1 MEDVSHPSQSDAEQ
15 PHPQVN
21 HSRPFFYVQ
30 PPSQP
35 YFMYQWPMDPFGQ
48 YGFPGPAFP
57 FGRPYMPPY
66 QFMQYPGYVV
76 PHAPMQPTDYR
87 RMAPLFPSV
96 ASYDLRF
103 RQHFQQ
109 MSMQR
114 ETTSTEAQT
123 EPGAP
128 VSKLM
133 DCLQGCEKSGA
144 VKEPN
149 VMFSS
154 TPTVISFTHEVEK
167 VNYGDKDLNMGPASQ
182 HDEAD
187 QDDSGKPVTHCDSA
201 VYDVESSQGRLEECV
216 LSDVLPLDS
225 SSVREE
231 SQSQEQDYNRGG
243 LERPCFQSEKSGA
256 NHVSNGSH
264 SAEVQDSGAH
274 VSDCNGTSDLCE
286 GMISIQREKV
296 ENLLLESV
304 EVTEP
309 LLQMTADCDLP
320 YQILRLPCNKTTTGL
335 LLQKEVD
342 PLLYM
347 DTASALLPSKRY
359 TFASPYTQNYYPP
372 VVPDRQSVLSPS
384 LDELSSRD
392 EMFSTDLEDDLTSGQ
407 VYVDGG
413 KLAETS
419 AVPTHSETDAVDKE
433 WSVWA
438 KTCACCGASLPDE
451 DISPAELL
459 DQDCDCELEEDTEAP
474 SNGDSQKVALRK
486 HLSRHSQSPCA
497 QVSKHKTRKVLEV
510 AETSGQ
516 VQDGGRG
523 ECGEQLHSAAKGD
536 QGRGK
541 SQKGTQF
548 RSYTEHFQRASP
560 GGVTDEENWSGCG
573 AKQRSRS
580 CRPANGLQE
589 KGREGRPARR
599 RPSCKTF
606 AQQRPRRSEYD
617 DHNEAEVSYCQR
629 GRGSTKRRG
638 TRY

>member
-1 MEDVSHPSQSDAEQ
+1 MEDISHPSQSDVEQ
-15 PHPQVN
+15 PHPPVN
-21 HSRPFFYVQ
+21 HNRPFFYVQ

-35 YFMYQWPMDPFGQ
+35 YFFYQWPMDPFGQ
-48 YGFPGPAFP
+48 YGFPGPVFP
-57 FGRPYMPPY
+57 FGRPCMPPY

-87 RMAPLFPSV
+87 RIAPLFPSV
-96 ASYDLRF
+96 TSYDLRF

-109 MSMQR
+109 MSMHR
-114 ETTSTEAQT
+114 ETTSSEAQT
-123 EPGAP
+123 EPGDP

-133 DCLQGCEKSGA
+133 DCLEGLQACEKSGA

-154 TPTVISFTHEVEK
+154 TPAVISFTHEMEK
-167 VNYGDKDLNMGPASQ
+167 MNYGDNELNMEPHSQ
-182 HDEAD
+182 LD

-201 VYDVESSQGRLEECV
+201 VYDAELSQGRLEECV

-225 SSVREE
+225 SSIRDE
-231 SQSQEQDYNRGG
+231 SQGQDQDYKQGDS
-243 LERPCFQSEKSGA
+243 EMPCFQSEKSGTH
-256 NHVSNGSH
+256 HVSNGSH

-286 GMISIQREKV
+286 GKTSIQSEKR
-296 ENLLLESV
+296 ENLPSDSV

-335 LLQKEVD
+335 LLQKEVN

-359 TFASPYTQNYYPP
+359 TFGSPYTHNYYPQ
-372 VVPDRQSVLSPS
+372 VVPARQSVLSPS

-392 EMFSTDLEDDLTSGQ
+392 EMFSTDVEDDLTSGQ

-413 KLAETS
+413 KLAETG
-419 AVPTHSETDAVDKE
+419 AVPTHSETDPADKAC
-433 WSVWA
+433 SVWA

-459 DQDCDCELEEDTEAP
+459 DQDCDCELEEDTEAA
-474 SNGDSQKVALRK
+474 STGEAQKVVLRQ
-486 HLSRHSQSPCA
+486 HLSRHGLSPCA
-497 QVSKHKTRKVLEV
+497 QVSKHKARKVLEV
-510 AETSGQ
+510 AEPSGQ
-516 VQDGGRG
+516 DQDHGRG
-523 ECGEQLHSAAKGD
+523 ECGEQPHPASKGD
-536 QGRGK
+536 KGRGK
-541 SQKGTQF
+541 GQKGTQF
-548 RSYTEHFQRASP
+548 RSYSEHLQGECP
-560 GGVTDEENWSGCG
+560 GEIMDHENWTGCSG
-573 AKQRSRS
+573 KQRSRS

-589 KGREGRPARR
+589 KGRPARR

-606 AQQRPRRSEYD
+606 AQQRPRRNEYD
-617 DHNEAEVSYCQR
+617 DHNEAEFSYCQR
-629 GRGSTKRRG
+629 GRGSMKRRG